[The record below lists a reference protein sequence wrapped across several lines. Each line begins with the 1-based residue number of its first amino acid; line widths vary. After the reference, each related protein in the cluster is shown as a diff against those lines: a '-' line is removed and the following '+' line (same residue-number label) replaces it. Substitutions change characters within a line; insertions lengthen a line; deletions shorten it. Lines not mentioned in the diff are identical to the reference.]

1 MLPTANGVS
10 GVTGRRAATSA
21 SPDVPVHIVPSGNW
35 IAAEAPG
42 MPSFARSRPS
52 SRSSA
57 AFINVVAL
65 DGRAGWAAGGTPPC
79 EGTGEAAD
87 GAEERS
93 GPPEPLGLTAG
104 DAPG

>member
-57 AFINVVAL
+57 TFIKGVAL
-65 DGRAGWAAGGTPPC
+65 DRRVRWATGGTPPR
-79 EGTGEAAD
+79 EGTGAAD
-87 GAEERS
+87 GPDPDPDPA
-93 GPPEPLGLTAG
+93 GLPEP
-104 DAPG
+104 